1 MERGFGMLPDGHDA
15 FIAVM
20 NPQQLRLSTLA
31 QHKTGTVNSH
41 SWTRERLT
49 GPISTPP
56 FAEFLHFN
64 ASFCTLDYLVDMTY
78 GNPFSISIL
87 FAHPVCENY
96 RQMSHL
102 TCVRI
107 DSQLT

>member
-56 FAEFLHFN
+56 L
-64 ASFCTLDYLVDMTY
+64 C
-78 GNPFSISIL
+78 
-87 FAHPVCENY
+87 
-96 RQMSHL
+96 
-102 TCVRI
+102 
-107 DSQLT
+107 